1 MINASQ
7 GEVLSVYFIDSMVV
21 NRIIEVVTVELVTVE
36 LSGTL
41 CGQKAKC
48 HHN

>member
-21 NRIIEVVTVELVTVE
+21 NRIIEVVTVEL
-36 LSGTL
+36 SGTL
-41 CGQKAKC
+41 CGQKATAIIIKKK
-48 HHN
+48 